1 MQYYKNQTQNYFSF
15 KIKSNYP
22 SKTEVKKLDMTLA
35 HINNLGHFS
44 NRLQKSFKLLNVMLT
59 SGNTAQATKEPRL
72 KSKYDH
78 GVYTFFTF
86 GN

>member
-15 KIKSNYP
+15 KVKSNQP
-22 SKTEVKKLDMTLA
+22 SETEVKKLDVALA
-35 HINNLGHFS
+35 RINNLGHFS
-44 NRLQKSFKLLNVMLT
+44 NRLQKCFQLLNVMMT
-59 SGNTAQATKEPRL
+59 SGNTEQATKEPHF

-78 GVYTFFTF
+78 GVYSFFTF